1 MKGIE
6 ACQLTR
12 IPSLNKLLLLNVRC
26 DEQIQLS
33 NGNISQSIIK
43 CLEREYLR
51 NNLTNEECK
60 NILIDYFHINEHL
73 QSLRV
78 THKLSLVKMRCFI
91 DELVHDEA
99 WVVRREIASKKYYL
113 DLLTNDE
120 ATLVR
125 HAVAEVGHNLHI
137 LKNDNS
143 KLVRETAQRIL
154 NNQMYL
160 DEDNC

>member
-6 ACQLTR
+6 VCQLTR

-33 NGNISQSIIK
+33 NGNISQSIIE

-60 NILIDYFHINEHL
+60 YILTEHFHVDEYLH
-73 QSLRV
+73 SLD
-78 THKLSLVKMRCFI
+78 TKSKWSLVNMRCFI
-91 DELVHDEA
+91 DELVHDES
-99 WVVRREIASKKYYL
+99 WIVRREIASKKYYL
-113 DLLTNDE
+113 DLLTND
-120 ATLVR
+120 ASTLVR
-125 HAVAEVGHNLHI
+125 QAVAEVGHNLHI
-137 LKNDNS
+137 LKDDSS
-143 KLVRETAQRIL
+143 KQVRETARRML